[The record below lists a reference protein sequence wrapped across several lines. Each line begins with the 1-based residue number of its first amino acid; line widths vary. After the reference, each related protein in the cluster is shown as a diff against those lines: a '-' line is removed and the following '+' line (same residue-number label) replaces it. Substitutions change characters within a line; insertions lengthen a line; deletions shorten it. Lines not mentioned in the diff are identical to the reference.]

1 MIQFNLLPDVK
12 KEYIRTK
19 RIKHLI
25 LTVSGIVSV
34 SVVVVLV
41 MLFSF
46 VQFAQKSNINDLTK
60 DINSEI
66 VKVTSIE
73 GLNEILTIQ
82 NQLEE
87 LPAVNQGRP
96 EISRIFDY
104 LKIVTPQGVFISSV
118 DLNVANSTI
127 EITGS
132 AETLALINTYADTLK
147 FATYK
152 TVDVGDEDNE
162 TLVDNGDRTFSNVIT
177 DLSRNSDGA
186 SYTIALQYDPVIFD
200 NTKIVTMVVP
210 KDTVTT
216 RSVTGQPKLESNES
230 LFNAPPEN
238 ETGADQ

>member
-34 SVVVVLV
+34 SVVVVLI